1 MTSGENS
8 MFGSPSSGLQSGEVG
23 EVAVFHLFF
32 VGDGVLGVC
41 DLVDSKVKVKVALAK
56 AEVTP
61 ENLSSTT
68 ERSSTLLAF
77 DKDGLGLDP
86 NENKLP
92 VFKPDG
98 IQLLL
103 EEAATGETP
112 ADIDGLDV
120 LALLVVVVAPKPPKD
135 GKPVGTA
142 KPSFLGVSAFV

>member
-1 MTSGENS
+1 M
-8 MFGSPSSGLQSGEVG
+8 
-23 EVAVFHLFF
+23 
-32 VGDGVLGVC
+32 GDGVLGVC

-103 EEAATGETP
+103 EAATGETP